1 MKGGVSKEEV
11 KKLTHLGR
19 DKQKIIVEQKKE
31 EEGTK
36 METK

>member
-19 DKQKIIVEQKKE
+19 DKQKNIVEQKKE